1 MSFKKEDILTEEEIE
16 NGYLIAMAIIIP
28 CTFILLV
35 VLRLIIELIS
45 WL

>member
-28 CTFILLV
+28 FTFILLV